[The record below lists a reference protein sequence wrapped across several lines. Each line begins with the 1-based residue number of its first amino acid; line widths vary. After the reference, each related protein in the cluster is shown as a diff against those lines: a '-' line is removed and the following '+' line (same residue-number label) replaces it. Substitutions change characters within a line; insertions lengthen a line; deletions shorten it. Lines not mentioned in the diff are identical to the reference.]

1 MDVSNDIKAAAISA
15 KASRDAAENSERIVH
30 AIIKA
35 DTAENKRLA
44 ALSGDDA
51 YAVVV
56 AVPPPFSWADTD
68 DLQRTLRRII
78 PNCAAL
84 KFASGAWT
92 GDSKFFLP
100 LKPADLAMGKP
111 AIILMSGKG
120 LVLWEMH
127 KMILQIKD
135 SETPFPLGVTHAS
148 DYHLIGDAY
157 KNAVRSL
164 LTRGALNDTSGP
176 CMHVDCSRDITLQ
189 NKCYT
194 LNIAQLP
201 QTRVCTRCIEND
213 YMHPFFKALH
223 KAICAKYTELV
234 SKTGTRRGYIAP
246 PAKRTKI
253 DADADV
259 EVVPPVS
266 IEEGVRRMAEM
277 GTAAAAV
284 QDLPRKMAEMATVSK
299 EIPAAVR
306 AKFGAA
312 AVINED
318 DRLFVLPCN
327 NGKVRC
333 VITWVSFLDRYES
346 VEVKPAEGDKWV
358 SDTCKWET
366 HDDISYADTLDELFV
381 DIADHEASGIALVSE

>member
-1 MDVSNDIKAAAISA
+1 
-15 KASRDAAENSERIVH
+15 
-30 AIIKA
+30 
-35 DTAENKRLA
+35 
-44 ALSGDDA
+44 
-51 YAVVV
+51 
-56 AVPPPFSWADTD
+56 
-68 DLQRTLRRII
+68 
-78 PNCAAL
+78 
-84 KFASGAWT
+84 
-92 GDSKFFLP
+92 
-100 LKPADLAMGKP
+100 
-111 AIILMSGKG
+111 
-120 LVLWEMH
+120 
-127 KMILQIKD
+127 
-135 SETPFPLGVTHAS
+135 
-148 DYHLIGDAY
+148 
-157 KNAVRSL
+157 
-164 LTRGALNDTSGP
+164 
-176 CMHVDCSRDITLQ
+176 MHVDCSRDITSW

-201 QTRVCTRCIEND
+201 QTRVCTRCIEHD

-234 SKTGTRRGYIAP
+234 LKTGTRRGYIAP

-318 DRLFVLPCN
+318 DRLFVLPCK

-346 VEVKPAEGDKWV
+346 VEVKPAEGDEWV

-366 HDDISYADTLDELFV
+366 HDDISYATTLDELFV